1 VVRLYVGACVDPSG
15 DNYTVGDE
23 LLVGTMLDR
32 KVNTPSSFQFKVD
45 NIGNAVGSLY
55 AVDDKIDFHV
65 GIEPLYQW
73 GSLSALSF
81 DGAGDYV
88 DCTNA
93 INPLTA
99 ITIIARIKP
108 TVVNDWGQASIITK
122 FGDTKYQWKI
132 GLTNTGNVRFDVYKD
147 QTTTTSAVSS
157 NVATAGVWCHIAATY
172 DGTNAYAYLNAVQSS
187 AANMVGTIQ
196 NTDPKIYIGYEPV
209 NGRYF
214 NGVIDEVKIY
224 SSALSAATILA
235 DYNGTHSTTNLVA
248 YWDLDEGYGVTA
260 TDEAGTSDGAIT
272 NATWVNPK
280 IMTGTIMDIDLER
293 NEYGGNSLVI
303 RGEDYLTVLGERLAR
318 ASFPG
323 AVDVSTILTNLLTEF
338 ANGEFTTVNVSASGT
353 TVTNFTAGAETT
365 ILALMRRLADL
376 PGASYDFYIDGGNDI
391 VWHERAHA
399 SWSTS
404 VTLDENNIRRMTV
417 NRSTREKKTFIKV
430 TGAMTPVEEAINR
443 QSTVTDSVTL
453 ETNYYADDFIAQH
466 NNLMAVELY
475 LQKVGTPSADLT
487 GRISI
492 AKYNMPAGDFLD
504 FTIREEDISTA
515 AGWYRIS
522 TPMDTQV
529 GTRYFIRLDKAGT
542 NSSNTY
548 KWYGD
553 TPAVLDTERKAKQST
568 DGVYWTEADYDFSVK
583 VYYGEYAE
591 VTALNAATPR
601 RDGVVALPS
610 NSGIDDDTAQEL
622 ADRILANYLQTAWK
636 ATVRFDCPSTE
647 VKPSYLITLDESGDG
662 LDSKTYRVERIRMEF
677 GANRACD
684 YLDADISATLPYT
697 YLSEE
702 DSKLRES
709 LLQAGTAALES
720 GATSEITTAKV
731 GFAKADYSYTAIYPD
746 EE

>member
-1 VVRLYVGACVDPSG
+1 
-15 DNYTVGDE
+15 
-23 LLVGTMLDR
+23 
-32 KVNTPSSFQFKVD
+32 
-45 NIGNAVGSLY
+45 
-55 AVDDKIDFHV
+55 
-65 GIEPLYQW
+65 
-73 GSLSALSF
+73 
-81 DGAGDYV
+81 
-88 DCTNA
+88 
-93 INPLTA
+93 
-99 ITIIARIKP
+99 
-108 TVVNDWGQASIITK
+108 
-122 FGDTKYQWKI
+122 
-132 GLTNTGNVRFDVYKD
+132 
-147 QTTTTSAVSS
+147 
-157 NVATAGVWCHIAATY
+157 
-172 DGTNAYAYLNAVQSS
+172 
-187 AANMVGTIQ
+187 
-196 NTDPKIYIGYEPV
+196 
-209 NGRYF
+209 
-214 NGVIDEVKIY
+214 
-224 SSALSAATILA
+224 
-235 DYNGTHSTTNLVA
+235 
-248 YWDLDEGYGVTA
+248 
-260 TDEAGTSDGAIT
+260 
-272 NATWVNPK
+272 
-280 IMTGTIMDIDLER
+280 
-293 NEYGGNSLVI
+293 
-303 RGEDYLTVLGERLAR
+303 
-318 ASFPG
+318 
-323 AVDVSTILTNLLTEF
+323 
-338 ANGEFTTVNVSASGT
+338 
-353 TVTNFTAGAETT
+353 
-365 ILALMRRLADL
+365 
-376 PGASYDFYIDGGNDI
+376 
-391 VWHERAHA
+391 
-399 SWSTS
+399 
-404 VTLDENNIRRMTV
+404 MTV

-430 TGAMTPVEEAINR
+430 TGAMTPTEEAINR

-475 LQKVGTPSADLT
+475 LQKVGTPGADLT

-504 FTIREEDISTA
+504 FTIREEDISTT

-522 TPMDTQV
+522 TPMGTQV

-568 DGVYWTEADYDFSVK
+568 DGVYWTEADYDFAVK
-583 VYYGEYAE
+583 LYYGEYAE

-636 ATVRFDCPSTE
+636 ATVRFDCPTTE

-662 LDSKTYRVERIRMEF
+662 LDSKTYRVERVRMEF

-720 GATSEITTAKV
+720 GESSEITTAKIN
-731 GFAKADYSYTAIYPD
+731 FAKVTRSYVAIYPD